1 MSVIKSF
8 FLSIALL
15 VAVHGFAPLGT
26 SLPGWGL
33 RDFSSYPLSKAIAF
47 QPTTLSASEIPLD
60 DTTAEATLA
69 DETERTAV
77 RAPLKFIGP
86 YPALALRFPDL
97 ATDSQR
103 QRNVSGISLDF
114 VLDTAANVNTL
125 SAQVAKELQLD
136 VVGHALPGVAS
147 VGAIDGGEIFLLG
160 DAQLEGI
167 NETFTFMTNL
177 TASALPIASPAAAG
191 LLSLAF
197 LQCFGGVQFDW
208 GNVPQQVPPS
218 VTFYEQVPQSVLD
231 TMQPVSIQRIPV
243 TQLPSVTVEING
255 VQMPALLDT
264 GSPVTVLNSHSHA
277 DHVGGNYAFTD
288 ILSTM
293 DDFAIARSRGL
304 PHEAVAEEV
313 SPQALCRGLPDGLMA
328 SEHVLRPYPLAERIR
343 DGEIIDLGG
352 RQLEVIAVPGHT
364 PDAIALLERAPGYLW
379 TGDSFYVGPIWL
391 YAPETDFDAYRAS
404 MARLAALAPELTAL
418 FPAHNTPEAD
428 PGLLVEALAGFDA
441 MRAGEIE
448 SQPEWPGT
456 VTYPVGSFSFLVR
469 DDAFDPR

>member
-1 MSVIKSF
+1 MSVIKSLL
-8 FLSIALL
+8 LSIALL

-33 RDFSSYPLSKAIAF
+33 RDFSSYPLSKAIAV
-47 QPTTLSASEIPLD
+47 QPTTLSASDIPLD

-125 SAQVAKELQLD
+125 NAQVAKELQLD

-147 VGAIDGGEIFLLG
+147 AGAIDGGDTFLLG

-208 GNVPQQVPPS
+208 GNVPPQVPPS
-218 VTFYEQVPQSVLD
+218 LTFYEQVPQSVLD

-264 GSPVTVLNSHSHA
+264 GSPVTVLNSQAAKLAGVDTVLDMDEINTSTTTTRSKNPFRA
-277 DHVGGNYAFTD
+277 ASQRVKLAQAAAKGD
-288 ILSTM
+288 ILQIMGGVNLVKSSQAVKVSIPT
-293 DDFAIARSRGL
+293 DDKNDSSSVDFGSAGTRLFVGDL
-304 PHEAVAEEV
+304 P
-313 SPQALCRGLPDGLMA
+313 G
-328 SEHVLRPYPLAERIR
+328 
-343 DGEIIDLGG
+343 
-352 RQLEVIAVPGHT
+352 
-364 PDAIALLERAPGYLW
+364 
-379 TGDSFYVGPIWL
+379 
-391 YAPETDFDAYRAS
+391 
-404 MARLAALAPELTAL
+404 LAALNAIGVNAP
-418 FPAHNTPEAD
+418 PAVV
-428 PGLLVEALAGFDA
+428 L
-441 MRAGEIE
+441 
-448 SQPEWPGT
+448 GT
-456 VTYPVGSFSFLVR
+456 DMLRQRPRMLVR
-469 DDAFDPR
+469 LQEDQVWF